1 MEKRPNNNL
10 INEIE
15 AEEKFDGRIFRIMLG
30 IIGIVSVVIA
40 IMMMIAGAIGLWAL
54 INWTLSLIA

>member
-15 AEEKFDGRIFRIMLG
+15 AEEKFDDRIFRIMLG
-30 IIGIVSVVIA
+30 VVGIVSVTLA
-40 IMMMIAGAIGLWAL
+40 IMFMIAGAIGFWAL